1 MRDRIFTS
9 GESAASVGHTNSAT
23 PTSGASRREFLTSLA
38 VAGAGAMLPASGA
51 INLIAQ
57 VTRTMRGRIDV
68 HHHMA
73 PPSYVKAMD
82 REIAPTAA
90 YRKWSP
96 AVSL

>member
-1 MRDRIFTS
+1 M
-9 GESAASVGHTNSAT
+9 NPAT
-23 PTSGASRREFLTSLA
+23 PISGASRREFLTSLA

-90 YRKWSP
+90 YRNWSP
-96 AVSL
+96 AVSLEKMDKASVATSNTL